1 MSTIPRIAKR
11 YVPCLAGLLLLLLTL
26 GATPASADTV
36 SFDLNI
42 SNGNILPP
50 AASYGTV
57 TLTLNGDGSIN
68 VGVVGAS
75 GYGFFG
81 YSGDMFGF
89 NESIAGDPNIYILNA
104 SAGVTVAPNPNTV
117 CSGGGCQL
125 DGFGKFEF
133 MVGGPTGSSPLG
145 SFSFDVLPASG
156 TFTTVYQLVE
166 LSTGGASGVPNF
178 AAHVSP
184 INGCAAGVA
193 NCTGWAGDGGN
204 PVPEPAS
211 IALFGSGLVTL
222 AGMIRRRRK
231 Q

>member
-1 MSTIPRIAKR
+1 MSTIRRIAKR
-11 YVPCLAGLLLLLLTL
+11 YVPCLAGLVLLLLTL
-26 GATPASADTV
+26 GATPAAADTV

-68 VGVVGAS
+68 VSVVGAA

-81 YSGDMFGF
+81 HSGDMFGF
-89 NESIAGDPNIYILNA
+89 NESIAGDPAVNILNA
-104 SAGVTVAPNPNTV
+104 SAGVVVAPNPNTV

-145 SFSFDVLPASG
+145 SFSFDVYQVSG
-156 TFTTVYQLVE
+156 SFLTAYDLVE
-166 LSTGGASGVPNF
+166 LSTGGGSGTPHF

-184 INGCAAGVA
+184 INGCAEGVR
-193 NCTGWAGDGGN
+193 NCTGWAGDGTT

-211 IALFGSGLVTL
+211 LTLFGSGLVAL